1 MIDSKEFFEQLLE
14 GYRSNYDIVRHD
26 ENEEGLVAEAHMH
39 IVESQCVVF
48 KEFSMWTADADE
60 YVYIFRVPHLTEEFA
75 KNAIKEAYDDG
86 FPKIDL
92 EHVNISKQHM
102 RTNLV
107 ALFICDSAEE
117 AAIKA
122 VKKCKI
128 YKSFQFSLK
137 GWMEMHTDL
146 VTLNDEKVYTN
157 RYGTRTAEFLK
168 MHIRHYN
175 KLKAGM

>member
-1 MIDSKEFFEQLLE
+1 MIDKNEFIDQILA
-14 GYRSNYDIVRHD
+14 GYKNNYDIDRHD
-26 ENEEGLVAEAHMH
+26 GVEEGLVDEAHMH
-39 IVESQCVVF
+39 ITEMQCVIF

-60 YVYIFRVPHLTEEFA
+60 YVYIYKTSHLTKEFA
-75 KNAIKEAYDDG
+75 EKAIKEAYDDG

-92 EHVNISKQHM
+92 DHVTIKNQHM

-107 ALFICDSAEE
+107 ALFICDSADED
-117 AAIKA
+117 AVKI

-146 VTLNDEKVYTN
+146 ITLNDEKIYTN

-168 MHIRHYN
+168 MHVKHYN
-175 KLKAGM
+175 KLKA